1 MQISFSSRLYRR
13 SSPAGGLRTP
23 VVTCPASTSP
33 SAVDQPSPVVRSST
47 AAATSA
53 DAMRTQVQIER
64 SEQAMEKTWRLA
76 HAFLRLALS
85 GL

>member
-1 MQISFSSRLYRR
+1 
-13 SSPAGGLRTP
+13 
-23 VVTCPASTSP
+23 
-33 SAVDQPSPVVRSST
+33 VVRSST